1 MVSKSFN
8 TGTLVKVEME
18 KAYKHFYPTFTDRKK
33 CIFFFFLNFYLLDL
47 DCIFE
52 AGTDIL
58 EFKNLI
64 TIQQKHYDQGVYFM
78 YGETVPVIT
87 SNIYLT
93 FSLLSFLVTY
103 QPTDMLMQIC
113 M

>member
-8 TGTLVKVEME
+8 TGTWVKRWKRPKNTFIQLLLTE
-18 KAYKHFYPTFTDRKK
+18 KNAFLKK
-33 CIFFFFLNFYLLDL
+33 NFYLLDP

-64 TIQQKHYDQGVYFM
+64 TIQQKPYDQGVYFM
-78 YGETVPVIT
+78 YGEAVPVIT